1 VKNQL
6 GVNNW
11 DGDATY
17 TVAQTNLSERM
28 DYVLSD
34 KQRRF
39 ARYSYLSHD
48 QRPVVLNNGA
58 QQYNGSGANID
69 TYLQSRYA
77 AALNDTYVF
86 SPTLIGF
93 FGVGFVRRVNNDNYG
108 AFGQASPFS

>member
-48 QRPVVLNNGA
+48 QRP
-58 QQYNGSGANID
+58 
-69 TYLQSRYA
+69 
-77 AALNDTYVF
+77 
-86 SPTLIGF
+86 
-93 FGVGFVRRVNNDNYG
+93 
-108 AFGQASPFS
+108 